1 MEKTE
6 GLPLVPRTPKPVVP
20 REKTTEKNN
29 RYPFSMNFS
38 PNSLNRP
45 STALHPIKL
54 RGSLAKPLHRQK
66 YTVF

>member
-6 GLPLVPRTPKPVVP
+6 GLPFVPRTPKPMVP
-20 REKTTEKNN
+20 REKTAEKNK
-29 RYPFSMNFS
+29 RYLFSLNLS
-38 PNSLNRP
+38 PNSIKRP

-54 RGSLAKPLHRQK
+54 RGSLARPLLRQK